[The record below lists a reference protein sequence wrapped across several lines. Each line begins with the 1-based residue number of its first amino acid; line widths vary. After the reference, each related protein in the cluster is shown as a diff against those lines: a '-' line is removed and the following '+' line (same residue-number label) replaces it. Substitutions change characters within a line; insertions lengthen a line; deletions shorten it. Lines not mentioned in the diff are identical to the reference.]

1 MNHNYLNKQ
10 TMKKG
15 KSILFFACF
24 LLGSIFV
31 KAQTADEIIS
41 KHLAAIGG
49 KEKIT
54 QIKSLYMEGSMQVM
68 GNETPTTTTI
78 LNGKGYRSESEFN
91 GQKFVQVVSDKGG
104 WMINP
109 MMGADA
115 QAIPDEQYKAAKSQ
129 IYVGAPFLNYVANG
143 TKVEL
148 EGKDGTNFKLKV
160 TTSDGSESTVF
171 IDPTTFYI
179 TKMIRKGNMQGQ
191 DVEITTTFSDYQ
203 KTDFGYVVA
212 HNVQIDMGNF
222 QIGTTIKKVE
232 VNKDVDPKIFD
243 MPKS

>member
-1 MNHNYLNKQ
+1 
-10 TMKKG
+10 MKKG
-15 KSILFFACF
+15 KSILLFASL
-24 LLGSIFV
+24 LLGSIFA
-31 KAQTADEIIS
+31 KAQTADEIVS
-41 KHLAAIGG
+41 KHLDAIGG
-49 KEKIT
+49 KDKIT

-78 LNGKGYRSESEFN
+78 LNGKGFRSESEFN
-91 GQKFVQVVSDKGG
+91 GQKFIQAVSDKGG

-129 IYVGAPFLNYVANG
+129 IYIGAPFLNYTANG

-148 EGKDGTNFKLKV
+148 QGKEGNNFKLKV
-160 TTSDGSESTVF
+160 TTSDGIDITVY
-171 IDPTTFYI
+171 IDPATYYI
-179 TKMIRKGNMQGQ
+179 TKTVRKGNMQGQ

-212 HNVQIDMGNF
+212 HNVQIDMGSF

-232 VNKDVDPKIFD
+232 VNKEVDPKIFD